1 MSGVMKRMKLVVE
14 AKANAALERRENP
27 VEQLDLS
34 YEKQLELLQKVRRG
48 VAEVATS
55 RKRLE
60 LQLKQLQTDYDKR
73 GAQAKRALEVGRE
86 DLARE
91 ALVRRGPLQQQIED
105 MTQQY
110 TALQAEEEKLVRASQ
125 SLQAKV
131 DAFRTKKET
140 IKATYAAAQ
149 ATTQIGE
156 AFSGIS
162 EEMGDVNMAIE
173 RAENKTAQL
182 QARGAALDELTA
194 SGVLND
200 PTGYGKDDITRELE
214 ALSAAPAWRT
224 RWRACATRSRRA
236 TRTSRSARELGLKLS
251 RGRLG
256 KAGAAHAGGATGY
269 GPSRHV
275 HLRRSRPRRRPRPR
289 NCWCRPFRRR

>member
-27 VEQLDLS
+27 VEILDLS

-60 LQLKQLQTDYDKR
+60 IQLKQLQADYDKR
-73 GAQAKRALEVGRE
+73 GGQAKRALEIGRE

-91 ALVRRGPLQQQIED
+91 ALVRRAPIQQQIED

-110 TALQAEEEKLVRASQ
+110 TALQAEEDKLVRASQ

-156 AFSGIS
+156 AFSGLS

-214 ALSAAPAWRT
+214 ALSAGPGVENEM
-224 RWRACATRSRRA
+224 
-236 TRTSRSARELGLKLS
+236 ARLRNEIAAGE
-251 RGRLG
+251 G
-256 KAGAAHAGGATGY
+256 KKEIGPGAGA
-269 GPSRHV
+269 
-275 HLRRSRPRRRPRPR
+275 
-289 NCWCRPFRRR
+289 

>member
-48 VAEVATS
+48 VADVATS

-60 LQLKQLQTDYDKR
+60 IQLKNLETESDKR
-73 GAQAKRALEVGRE
+73 TQQARRALEIGRE

-91 ALVRRGPLQQQIED
+91 ALSRRAPIQQQIED
-105 MTQQY
+105 MTAQY
-110 TALQAEEEKLVRASQ
+110 TALQAEEEKLTRASQ
-125 SLQAKV
+125 NLQQKV

-140 IKATYAAAQ
+140 IKATYQAAQ

-162 EEMGDVNMAIE
+162 TEMADVNGAIE
-173 RAENKTAQL
+173 RAEEKTAQL

-194 SGVLND
+194 SGVLDD

-214 ALSAAPAWRT
+214 ALSAG
-224 RWRACATRSRRA
+224 SGVENEM
-236 TRTSRSARELGLKLS
+236 ARLKNEI
-251 RGRLG
+251 
-256 KAGAAHAGGATGY
+256 AGSEAQKQI
-269 GPSRHV
+269 GPGQG
-275 HLRRSRPRRRPRPR
+275 
-289 NCWCRPFRRR
+289 

>member
-1 MSGVMKRMKLVVE
+1 MKRMKLVVE

-48 VAEVATS
+48 VADVATS

-60 LQLKQLQTDYDKR
+60 IQLKTLQADYDKR
-73 GAQAKRALEVGRE
+73 GAQAKRALEIGRE

-91 ALVRRGPLQQQIED
+91 ALVRRAPIQQQIED
-105 MTQQY
+105 MTQQHN
-110 TALQAEEEKLVRASQ
+110 ALQAEEEKLVRASQ
-125 SLQAKV
+125 NLQAKV

-156 AFSGIS
+156 AYSGIS

-182 QARGAALDELTA
+182 QARGAALEEPTA
-194 SGVLND
+194 SGVLDD

-214 ALSAAPAWRT
+214 ALS
-224 RWRACATRSRRA
+224 SG
-236 TRTSRSARELGLKLS
+236 SGVENDLARLKNEIAS
-251 RGRLG
+251 TDTH
-256 KAGAAHAGGATGY
+256 KQI
-269 GPSRHV
+269 GPGSQA
-275 HLRRSRPRRRPRPR
+275 
-289 NCWCRPFRRR
+289 

>member
-14 AKANAALERRENP
+14 AKANAAMERRENP
-27 VEQLDLS
+27 VELLDLS
-34 YEKQLELLQKVRRG
+34 YQKQLELLTQARRG
-48 VAEVATS
+48 VADVATS

-60 LQLKQLQTDYDKR
+60 IQMGKLQAESDKR
-73 GAQAKRALEVGRE
+73 ATQARRALEIGRE

-91 ALVRRGPLQQQIED
+91 ALVRRAPIQQQIDD
-105 MTQQY
+105 MTAQY
-110 TALQAEEEKLVRASQ
+110 QALRADEERLTRASQ
-125 SLQAKV
+125 NLQQRV

-162 EEMGDVNMAIE
+162 EEMTDVNMAIE

-194 SGVLND
+194 AGVLDD

-214 ALSAAPAWRT
+214 ALSAG
-224 RWRACATRSRRA
+224 SGVENEM
-236 TRTSRSARELGLKLS
+236 ARLRNEIAGTDAHKQI
-251 RGRLG
+251 GR
-256 KAGAAHAGGATGY
+256 GGAG
-269 GPSRHV
+269 V
-275 HLRRSRPRRRPRPR
+275 
-289 NCWCRPFRRR
+289 

>member
-48 VAEVATS
+48 VADVATS

-60 LQLKQLQTDYDKR
+60 IQLKNLETESDKR
-73 GAQAKRALEVGRE
+73 TQQARRALEIGRE

-91 ALVRRGPLQQQIED
+91 ALSRRAPIQQQIED
-105 MTQQY
+105 MTAQY
-110 TALQAEEEKLVRASQ
+110 TALQAEEEKLTRASQ
-125 SLQAKV
+125 NLQQKV

-140 IKATYAAAQ
+140 IKATYQAAQ

-162 EEMGDVNMAIE
+162 TEMADVNGAIE
-173 RAENKTAQL
+173 RAEEKTAQL

-194 SGVLND
+194 SGVLDD

-214 ALSAAPAWRT
+214 ALSAG
-224 RWRACATRSRRA
+224 SGVENEM
-236 TRTSRSARELGLKLS
+236 ARLRNEIAS
-251 RGRLG
+251 SE
-256 KAGAAHAGGATGY
+256 
-269 GPSRHV
+269 GPKQIGSGQG
-275 HLRRSRPRRRPRPR
+275 
-289 NCWCRPFRRR
+289 

>member
-14 AKANAALERRENP
+14 AKANAAMERRENP
-27 VEQLDLS
+27 VEMLDLS

-60 LQLKQLQTDYDKR
+60 IQLKNLQADYDKR
-73 GAQAKRALEVGRE
+73 GEQAKRALEVGRE

-91 ALVRRGPLQQQIED
+91 ALVRRAPVQQQIED
-105 MTQQY
+105 MTLQY
-110 TALQAEEEKLVRASQ
+110 NALQGEEEKLVRASQ
-125 SLQAKV
+125 SLQQKV

-156 AFSGIS
+156 AFSGLS

-214 ALSAAPAWRT
+214 ALSAGSGVENEM
-224 RWRACATRSRRA
+224 SRLRNEIA
-236 TRTSRSARELGLKLS
+236 AGDSKKQIGP
-251 RGRLG
+251 G
-256 KAGAAHAGGATGY
+256 AGA
-269 GPSRHV
+269 
-275 HLRRSRPRRRPRPR
+275 
-289 NCWCRPFRRR
+289 

>member
-14 AKANAALERRENP
+14 AKANAAMERRENP
-27 VEQLDLS
+27 VELLDLS
-34 YEKQLELLQKVRRG
+34 YQKQLELLAQVRRG
-48 VAEVATS
+48 VADVATS

-60 LQLKQLQTDYDKR
+60 IQMGKLQAESDKR
-73 GAQAKRALEVGRE
+73 ATQAQRALEIGRE

-91 ALVRRGPLQQQIED
+91 ALVRRAPIQQQIDD
-105 MTQQY
+105 MTAQY
-110 TALQAEEEKLVRASQ
+110 QALQADEERLVRASQ
-125 SLQAKV
+125 NLQQRV

-162 EEMGDVNMAIE
+162 EEMADVNLAIE
-173 RAENKTAQL
+173 RAEDKTAQL

-194 SGVLND
+194 AGVLDD

-214 ALSAAPAWRT
+214 ALSAG
-224 RWRACATRSRRA
+224 SGVENEM
-236 TRTSRSARELGLKLS
+236 ARLRNEIAGTDAHKQI
-251 RGRLG
+251 GPG
-256 KAGAAHAGGATGY
+256 AGA
-269 GPSRHV
+269 
-275 HLRRSRPRRRPRPR
+275 
-289 NCWCRPFRRR
+289 

>member
-14 AKANAALERRENP
+14 AKANAAMERRENP
-27 VEQLDLS
+27 VEMLDLS

-60 LQLKQLQTDYDKR
+60 IQLKNLQADYDKR
-73 GAQAKRALEVGRE
+73 GEQAKRALEVGRE

-91 ALVRRGPLQQQIED
+91 ALVRRAPVQQQIED

-110 TALQAEEEKLVRASQ
+110 NALQAEEEKLVRASQ
-125 SLQAKV
+125 SLQQKV

-149 ATTQIGE
+149 ATTRIGE
-156 AFSGIS
+156 AFSGLS

-194 SGVLND
+194 SGVLDD

-214 ALSAAPAWRT
+214 ALSAGSGVENEMARLRNELAAGDSQKQIGPA
-224 RWRACATRSRRA
+224 
-236 TRTSRSARELGLKLS
+236 
-251 RGRLG
+251 
-256 KAGAAHAGGATGY
+256 AGA
-269 GPSRHV
+269 
-275 HLRRSRPRRRPRPR
+275 
-289 NCWCRPFRRR
+289 

>member
-60 LQLKQLQTDYDKR
+60 IQLKQLQADYDKR
-73 GAQAKRALEVGRE
+73 GEQAKRALEIGRE

-91 ALVRRGPLQQQIED
+91 ALVRRAPVQQQIED

-125 SLQAKV
+125 NLQAKV

-194 SGVLND
+194 SGVLDD

-214 ALSAAPAWRT
+214 ALSAG
-224 RWRACATRSRRA
+224 SGVENEM
-236 TRTSRSARELGLKLS
+236 ARLRNEIAAGD
-251 RGRLG
+251 G
-256 KAGAAHAGGATGY
+256 KKQIGPGAGA
-269 GPSRHV
+269 
-275 HLRRSRPRRRPRPR
+275 
-289 NCWCRPFRRR
+289 

>member
-1 MSGVMKRMKLVVE
+1 MKRMKLVVE

-27 VEQLDLS
+27 VEVLDLS
-34 YEKQLELLQKVRRG
+34 YEKQRELLQKVRRG

-60 LQLKQLQTDYDKR
+60 IQLKQLQADYDKR
-73 GAQAKRALEVGRE
+73 GEQAKRALEVGRE

-91 ALVRRGPLQQQIED
+91 ALVRRAPIQQQIED

-110 TALQAEEEKLVRASQ
+110 NALQAEEDKLVRASQ

-156 AFSGIS
+156 AFSGLS

-214 ALSAAPAWRT
+214 ALSAG
-224 RWRACATRSRRA
+224 SGVENEM
-236 TRTSRSARELGLKLS
+236 ARLRNEIAGGE
-251 RGRLG
+251 GRKEIG
-256 KAGAAHAGGATGY
+256 PGAGA
-269 GPSRHV
+269 
-275 HLRRSRPRRRPRPR
+275 
-289 NCWCRPFRRR
+289 

>member
-14 AKANAALERRENP
+14 AKANAAMERRENP
-27 VEQLDLS
+27 VELLDLS
-34 YEKQLELLQKVRRG
+34 YEKQLQLLQQVRRG

-60 LQLKQLQTDYDKR
+60 IQMSKLQAEADKR
-73 GAQAKRALEVGRE
+73 SVQARRALEIGRE

-91 ALVRRGPLQQQIED
+91 ALVRRAPIQQQIDD
-105 MTQQY
+105 MSAQY
-110 TALQAEEEKLVRASQ
+110 QALQADEERLVRASQ
-125 SLQAKV
+125 NLQQRV

-149 ATTQIGE
+149 ATTRINE

-162 EEMGDVNMAIE
+162 EEMTDVNLAIQ
-173 RAENKTAQL
+173 RAEDKTAQL

-194 SGVLND
+194 AGILDD

-214 ALSAAPAWRT
+214 ALSAG
-224 RWRACATRSRRA
+224 SGVENEM
-236 TRTSRSARELGLKLS
+236 ARLRNEIADTAAKKQIGP
-251 RGRLG
+251 
-256 KAGAAHAGGATGY
+256 GA
-269 GPSRHV
+269 
-275 HLRRSRPRRRPRPR
+275 
-289 NCWCRPFRRR
+289 

>member
-60 LQLKQLQTDYDKR
+60 IQLKQLQADYDKR
-73 GAQAKRALEVGRE
+73 GEQAKRALEIGRE

-91 ALVRRGPLQQQIED
+91 ALFRRAPVQQQIED

-125 SLQAKV
+125 NLQAKV

-194 SGVLND
+194 SGVLDD

-214 ALSAAPAWRT
+214 ALSAG
-224 RWRACATRSRRA
+224 SGVENEM
-236 TRTSRSARELGLKLS
+236 ARLRNEIAAGD
-251 RGRLG
+251 G
-256 KAGAAHAGGATGY
+256 KKQIGPGAGA
-269 GPSRHV
+269 
-275 HLRRSRPRRRPRPR
+275 
-289 NCWCRPFRRR
+289 

>member
-14 AKANAALERRENP
+14 AKANAAMERRENP
-27 VEQLDLS
+27 VELLDLS
-34 YEKQLELLQKVRRG
+34 YEKQLQLLQQVRRG

-60 LQLKQLQTDYDKR
+60 IQMSKLQAESDKR
-73 GAQAKRALEVGRE
+73 ATQARRALEIGRE

-91 ALVRRGPLQQQIED
+91 ALVRRAPIQQQIDD
-105 MTQQY
+105 MSAQY
-110 TALQAEEEKLVRASQ
+110 QALQADEERLVRASQ
-125 SLQAKV
+125 NLQQRV

-149 ATTQIGE
+149 ATTRIGE

-162 EEMGDVNMAIE
+162 EEMTDVNLAIQ
-173 RAENKTAQL
+173 RAEDKTAQL

-194 SGVLND
+194 SGVLDD

-214 ALSAAPAWRT
+214 ALSAG
-224 RWRACATRSRRA
+224 SGVENEM
-236 TRTSRSARELGLKLS
+236 ARLRNEIADSEARKQIGP
-251 RGRLG
+251 G
-256 KAGAAHAGGATGY
+256 AGA
-269 GPSRHV
+269 
-275 HLRRSRPRRRPRPR
+275 
-289 NCWCRPFRRR
+289 